1 MLGFKRTLDYI
12 KEFDIKL
19 NKIKV
24 IDLLPFKEYVNQVYH
39 SKFIISDSG
48 TAQEEPAILKTPVMV
63 PRDFTERPESIE
75 NNCSFMIDV
84 NTNKNNSWSESE
96 SWLEFI
102 SHKRKTE
109 WLGDG
114 STSDKIINILK
125 EKI

>member
-1 MLGFKRTLDYI
+1 
-12 KEFDIKL
+12 
-19 NKIKV
+19 
-24 IDLLPFKEYVNQVYH
+24 
-39 SKFIISDSG
+39 
-48 TAQEEPAILKTPVMV
+48 
-63 PRDFTERPESIE
+63 
-75 NNCSFMIDV
+75 MIDV